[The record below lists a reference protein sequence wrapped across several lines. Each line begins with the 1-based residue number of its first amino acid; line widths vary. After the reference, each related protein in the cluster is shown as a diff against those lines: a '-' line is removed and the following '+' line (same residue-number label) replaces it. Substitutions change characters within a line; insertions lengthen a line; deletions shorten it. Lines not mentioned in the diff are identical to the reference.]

1 MNKSNTLNPSLR
13 TETMTAIGVE
23 RMGDIADALSK
34 PTILRF
40 ENLDT
45 DILPPIEALKTSETA
60 VYEDDAN
67 SYLPFF
73 GHNELR
79 QAATSLVTQLSGLP
93 EGTYDWRKQ
102 CFISAGGLS
111 GILNS
116 LLACINPGDEVVL
129 TSPTYVGLINRVKLA
144 GGIPK
149 FIRLVPEKTGWRLD
163 ADSISKAL
171 STKTRAFLMM
181 SPSMPTGAV
190 FNKEEWQAIV
200 TACVSTNSWMIYDAA
215 MERILFDDVE
225 HIHPASFPEMAERT
239 ITVGAASKE
248 YRMIGWRVG
257 WIVCPLKI
265 AEAIGRVA
273 ISNVVCPVGISQK
286 AVATAIKSS
295 NDGIISATQEWQ
307 TRRDLLLQ
315 ELTDFD
321 VIKPEGGW
329 SFLIDMKPLG
339 LTGKEAS
346 EKLLKQAEIAATSM
360 ENWGESDVERYLRF
374 VFSNEPTARIKD
386 IGTRMKK
393 VF

>member
-1 MNKSNTLNPSLR
+1 MSKSIVLNPSLR
-13 TETMTAIGVE
+13 TETMTPIGVE
-23 RMGDIADALSK
+23 RMGDMADTLSK
-34 PTILRF
+34 QNILRF

-45 DILPPIEALKTSETA
+45 DISPPMDALIASEKSLRD
-60 VYEDDAN
+60 DDAN

-93 EGTYDWRKQ
+93 EETYDWRKQ

-111 GILNS
+111 GIFNT

-149 FIRLVPEKTGWRLD
+149 FIRLIPENTGWRLD
-163 ADSISKAL
+163 INSISKAI
-171 STKTRAFLMM
+171 SSKTRAFLMM

-190 FNKEEWQAIV
+190 FNNEEWQAIV
-200 TACVSTNSWMIYDAA
+200 DACVSTHSWMIYDAA
-215 MERILFDDVE
+215 MERILFDSVP
-225 HIHPASFPEMAERT
+225 HIHPASFQDMAERT

-265 AEAIGRVA
+265 AEAMGRVA

-286 AVATAIKSS
+286 AVATAIKSP
-295 NDGIISATQEWQ
+295 NDGIISATLEWQ
-307 TRRDLLLQ
+307 ARRDLLLQ
-315 ELTDFD
+315 ELKGFD
-321 VIKPEGGW
+321 VIKPDGGW
-329 SFLIDMKPLG
+329 SFLMDMKPLG
-339 LTGKEAS
+339 LSGKQAS
-346 EKLLKQAEIAATSM
+346 EKLLKHAEIAATSM
-360 ENWGESDVERYLRF
+360 ENWGEVGVERYLRF
-374 VFSNEPTARIKD
+374 VFSNEPLARMKD
-386 IGTRMKK
+386 IGNRMRNA
-393 VF
+393 F